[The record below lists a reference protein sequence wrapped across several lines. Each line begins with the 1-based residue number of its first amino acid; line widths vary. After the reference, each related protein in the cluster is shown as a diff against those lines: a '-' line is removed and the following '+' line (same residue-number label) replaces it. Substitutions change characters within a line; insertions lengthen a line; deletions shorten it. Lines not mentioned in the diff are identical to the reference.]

1 MKRTWREAKEHKYS
15 GAKEAFNQ
23 LIVDADLYNGH
34 TEVTNYGFKIFV
46 DSTLGVSNDLEV
58 LYSPKSTEW
67 VISYSVYHD
76 SIYDDPELH
85 FIDVNSMNL
94 NEEPDFDYYDI
105 AIPTQKRGKG
115 FNNLIDTL
123 FIDFIG
129 EYEELEYAFEKI
141 DLNDR
146 EKYYI

>member
-1 MKRTWREAKEHKYS
+1 MASVIAVHAVGPAKVAETVYVLRHKLQHFGC
-15 GAKEAFNQ
+15 GAKMQEGGGGEA
-23 LIVDADLYNGH
+23 Y
-34 TEVTNYGFKIFV
+34 
-46 DSTLGVSNDLEV
+46 
-58 LYSPKSTEW
+58 
-67 VISYSVYHD
+67 
-76 SIYDDPELH
+76 ELH

-115 FNNLIDTL
+115 FNNLIDPL